1 MTVDWAGWPLLEI
14 RAGDLSRD
22 DARALVVRALGEALD
37 RGEPFAAMVRMPP
50 AAPEVRDT
58 RGAVDQVR
66 SVRQLRPELAE
77 RCRGLVFL
85 LSAEEQ
91 SLHAKMLRSGTKV
104 WGCPTAAADGP
115 ELARAWLRGRLAPL
129 APDAD

>member
-1 MTVDWAGWPLLEI
+1 MPVEWSNWPLLEI
-14 RAGDLSRD
+14 HAGELPHDE
-22 DARALVVRALGEALD
+22 ARALVVRTLDEALD
-37 RGEPFAAMVRMPP
+37 RGEPFAALVRMPP
-50 AAPEVRDT
+50 APEERDT

-66 SVRQLRPELAE
+66 SVRELRPRLAE

-91 SLHAKMLRSGTKV
+91 QRHAKVLRSGTKV

-115 ELARAWLRGRLAPL
+115 ELGRAWLRGQLAP
-129 APDAD
+129 ASDAS